1 MLATLSLV
9 PHMPYHP
16 LAVFEPSRPYAVIP
30 GPDYPFP
37 RRHWLPISK
46 SSPLAHLR
54 SVSLNTAS
62 SLVIGCNRNNR
73 QGLQETGRTGEGR
86 TPIGCTLAHIIQPFS
101 LVRKA
106 AHIDH
111 PPCHPMSAALSE
123 RGEEEVSERRE
134 GKMLVLPS
142 PGHWDESTPLLA
154 MHDFL
159 VGWLVGEDPA
169 ILITWLLPPCKQP
182 SLSLRPFSLFLIV
195 VFNKTIIP

>member
-134 GKMLVLPS
+134 RKMLVLPS

-154 MHDFL
+154 MHDLL
-159 VGWLVGEDPA
+159 VGWLVGWRRSGHTNNMAAPA
-169 ILITWLLPPCKQP
+169 LQAT
-182 SLSLRPFSLFLIV
+182 LSLFAPFLSFSDCRV
-195 VFNKTIIP
+195 